1 MHKNAFKLFLL
12 FLFNGQW
19 SMFNGSMVNAQEI
32 ASYKLAT
39 AYKTNTVGNPLSP
52 WMLCADPTA
61 VEYNGRLYVYGT
73 NDQQEYNSTK
83 NKDNNTYG
91 KIQQLVVLSSADL
104 VNWTHHGYID
114 VKKVC
119 TWCWT
124 SWAPSIASRVE
135 SDGKTHF
142 YLYFTNGAS
151 GIGVM
156 TATNPLGPW
165 KDPIGRALIDGGT
178 AGRGQQSNIIDP
190 GVAIDE
196 NGTGWLTFGG
206 GDPNSS
212 GSDLIPGNARIV
224 KLGKNMYSFKTSD
237 IVEIPAPYHFEANE
251 LNVVNGKFIFS
262 YSSSWRNRAD
272 NDWTKYKNN
281 NKDKKV
287 TASKPGICSIAY
299 MVLVDSLNNPL
310 NKNGW
315 KYMGDV
321 LPNPSN
327 FGYPGGN
334 NHSHFQ
340 KFGNSWYMIYH
351 NQWLARKMG
360 FNGGYRNIAMN
371 KMTVNET
378 TGALTKV
385 SMSDAGA
392 PALTNPLDPYEWV
405 PAETMAN
412 CAGVTTAFYSTSQ
425 AGNTAGN
432 NVITDIDA
440 GDWTLVRNVQFGT
453 EGADSIQVKT
463 TGGSG
468 QLLVFLDRTT
478 GTPAAVV
485 NIPTRQPLT
494 KVALRTTVTGKH
506 NVFFVWSQADKIK
519 FDQWRVFHPEV
530 PEGIEDLMVN
540 SQSSMV
546 NGIYDLNGQR
556 LQSLQRGINIIGGKK
571 VMVR

>member
-1 MHKNAFKLFLL
+1 MLKNVSNHPLRTSAFALMLCL
-12 FLFNGQW
+12 PTVL
-19 SMFNGSMVNAQEI
+19 MAQDI
-32 ASYKLAT
+32 PSYKLAT
-39 AYKTNTVGNPLSP
+39 AYKSNTVGNPLSP

-91 KIQQLVVLSSADL
+91 KITQLVVLSTADM
-104 VNWTHHGYID
+104 VNWTHHGVID
-114 VKKVC
+114 VKSVC
-119 TWCWT
+119 TWCWA
-124 SWAPSIASRVE
+124 SWAPSITSRE
-135 SDGKTHF
+135 EEDGKTHF

-156 TATNPLGPW
+156 TATSPLGPW
-165 KDPIGRALIDGGT
+165 TDPIKRALIDGGT

-190 GVAIDE
+190 GVAVDE

-212 GSDLIPGNARIV
+212 GSTLIPGNARIV

-237 IVEIPAPYHFEANE
+237 IAEIPAPYHFEANE
-251 LNVVNGKFIFS
+251 LNVINGKFVFS
-262 YSSSWRNRAD
+262 YSSSWSGRSD
-272 NDWTKYKNN
+272 SDWTKYKND

-287 TASKPGICSIAY
+287 TAAKPGTCSIAY
-299 MVLVDSLNNPL
+299 MILVDSLNNPL

-340 KFGNSWYMIYH
+340 KFGNAWYMIYH

-360 FNGGYRNIAMN
+360 FNGGYRNIAIN

-378 TGALTKV
+378 TGVLTKV
-385 SMSDAGA
+385 SMTDAGA
-392 PALTNPLDPYEWV
+392 PALTANMLSPYDEWV

-412 CAGVTTAFYSTSQ
+412 CAGVTTEAYSTR
-425 AGNTAGN
+425 GNT
-432 NVITDIDA
+432 VISNIDA
-440 GDWTLVRNVQFGT
+440 GDWTLVRNVQFGE
-453 EGADSIQVKT
+453 EGADSIQTKT
-463 TGGSG
+463 VGGSG
-468 QLLVFLDRTT
+468 QLLMFLDRTT
-478 GTPAAVV
+478 GSPVAV
-485 NIPTRQPLT
+485 IDIATGHPLN
-494 KVALRTTVTGKH
+494 KVALTKTVTGKH
-506 NVFFVWSQADKIK
+506 NVFFVWSQASKIR
-519 FDQWRVFHPEV
+519 FDSWRVFHPEV
-530 PEGIEDLMVN
+530 PEGIEENLTPTL
-540 SQSSMV
+540 SQ
-546 NGIYDLNGQR
+546 GEGAIYNLRGQR
-556 LQSLQRGINIIGGKK
+556 QQGLQRGVNIIDGKK
-571 VMVR
+571 VLVR